1 MKDFEYKIRTDL
13 AVQNKNLKKISD
25 YKYKGLFI
33 KRFFDDKYNFTNIQF
48 NNIEINMNQ
57 ELLKQVLIRE
67 LKKYLKKYNIKN
79 NSKILVVGLG
89 NKDIISDSLGV
100 KAISYVK
107 STPAI
112 KNITNSNIP
121 DIYTFIP
128 GVFNDTGLMAYKSIK
143 ALTKELKIN
152 LVIIID
158 SLISDSVDYLN
169 KLVQIS
175 DKGITPGSGICNYQD
190 EISFKTLK
198 IPVIIL
204 GVPTAIE
211 ASTIIKDVL
220 KVKDNKISYK
230 EGYDLLVSKK
240 DIDIFINIMSRIL
253 GISINK
259 AIN

>member
-1 MKDFEYKIRTDL
+1 MKDFEYKIRTDI

-100 KAISYVK
+100 KTISYVK

-169 KLVQIS
+169 KLIQIS

-240 DIDIFINIMSRIL
+240 DIDIFINIMSKIL

>member
-1 MKDFEYKIRTDL
+1 MKDFEYKIRTDI

-100 KAISYVK
+100 KTISYVK

-169 KLVQIS
+169 KLIQIS